1 MKTFN
6 VYRHPILGLE
16 AVKVGF
22 SWPAAFFGPIWMAV
36 KKLWVLF
43 GVWFAMYVALSMVET
58 VTDMSQPGIEQ
69 AALVYLL
76 LASGYLLSPLHLV
89 LKETSGGKR
98 TWSGEDSQKSA
109 QFRQKRLMRPFQKQ
123 QREFWQQKRGRESF
137 LLNHFAARGGPAR
150 SRLPASDRSSH
161 LTPR

>member
-36 KKLWVLF
+36 KKLWVWF
-43 GVWFAMYVALSMVET
+43 GVWFAMYVALSIVET

-69 AALVYLL
+69 AALIYLL
-76 LASGYLLSPLHLV
+76 LAAGYFALSLV
-89 LKETSGGKR
+89 PGFKGNEWREKNLVRRGFAKVGSVQAET
-98 TWSGEDSQKSA
+98 TD
-109 QFRQKRLMRPFQKQ
+109 
-123 QREFWQQKRGRESF
+123 
-137 LLNHFAARGGPAR
+137 AAVSKA
-150 SRLPASDRSSH
+150 A
-161 LTPR
+161 T